1 MLIFKDEL
9 YCNNFFCKFDKNFHM
24 STAELK
30 LKLFRE
36 IDTLEKSKLEQI
48 YGLVFNFINKENDT
62 EEWNSLSN
70 AQQNGLIDAIKEM
83 NSSEGIDHKS
93 IIDKYKKKYA

>member
-1 MLIFKDEL
+1 
-9 YCNNFFCKFDKNFHM
+9 M

-48 YGLVFNFINKENDT
+48 YGLVHNFINKHNDT
-62 EEWNSLSN
+62 EEWNTLTSI
-70 AQQNGLIDAIKEM
+70 QRKGLIDAIEEM
-83 NSSEGIDHKS
+83 NSSEGIDHKTVME
-93 IIDKYKKKYA
+93 KYKNSYV

>member
-1 MLIFKDEL
+1 
-9 YCNNFFCKFDKNFHM
+9 M

-48 YGLVFNFINKENDT
+48 YGLVLNFINKDNDT
-62 EEWNSLSN
+62 EEWNALTTT
-70 AQQNGLIDAIKEM
+70 QQKGLLDAIEEM
-83 NSSEGIDHKS
+83 NSSEGMDHK
-93 IIDKYKKKYA
+93 KVMEKHKNKYA

>member
-1 MLIFKDEL
+1 
-9 YCNNFFCKFDKNFHM
+9 M

-36 IDTLEKSKLEQI
+36 IDTLDKSKLEQV
-48 YGLVFNFINKENDT
+48 YGILTNFINNENNT
-62 EEWNSLSN
+62 EEWHSLPK
-70 AQQNGLIDAIKEM
+70 AQQKGLIDAIEEM

-93 IIDKYKKKYA
+93 ILEKYKQKYA

>member
-1 MLIFKDEL
+1 
-9 YCNNFFCKFDKNFHM
+9 M

-48 YGLVFNFINKENDT
+48 YGIVLNFINKKNDT
-62 EEWNSLSN
+62 EEWNALTST
-70 AQQNGLIDAIKEM
+70 QQKGIQDAIDEMNISNGL
-83 NSSEGIDHKS
+83 DHNEL
-93 IIDKYKKKYA
+93 IEKYTNKYA

>member
-1 MLIFKDEL
+1 
-9 YCNNFFCKFDKNFHM
+9 M

-48 YGLVFNFINKENDT
+48 YGLVLNFINKDNDT
-62 EEWNSLSN
+62 EEWNALSIN
-70 AQQNGLIDAIKEM
+70 QQKGLLDAIEEM
-83 NSSEGIDHKS
+83 NSSSGIDHQKVIEKHKS
-93 IIDKYKKKYA
+93 KYT

>member
-1 MLIFKDEL
+1 MA
-9 YCNNFFCKFDKNFHM
+9 M

-48 YGLVFNFINKENDT
+48 YGLVLNFINKDNDT
-62 EEWNSLSN
+62 EEWNTLTKT
-70 AQQNGLIDAIKEM
+70 QQKGLLDALEEM
-83 NSSEGIDHKS
+83 NSSEGIDHKKV
-93 IIDKYKKKYA
+93 IEKYKNKYA

>member
-1 MLIFKDEL
+1 
-9 YCNNFFCKFDKNFHM
+9 M

-48 YGLVFNFINKENDT
+48 YGLVLNFVNKDNDT
-62 EEWNSLSN
+62 EEWN
-70 AQQNGLIDAIKEM
+70 AMTTTQQKGLLDAIEEM
-83 NSSEGIDHKS
+83 NSSEGMDHEKVME
-93 IIDKYKKKYA
+93 KYKNKYA

>member
-1 MLIFKDEL
+1 
-9 YCNNFFCKFDKNFHM
+9 M

-48 YGLVFNFINKENDT
+48 YGLVLNFINKDNDT
-62 EEWNSLSN
+62 EEWNTLSS
-70 AQQNGLIDAIKEM
+70 AQQKGLLNAIEEM
-83 NSSEGIDHKS
+83 NSSEGIDHKKVME
-93 IIDKYKKKYA
+93 KYKNKYA

>member
-1 MLIFKDEL
+1 
-9 YCNNFFCKFDKNFHM
+9 M

-48 YGLVFNFINKENDT
+48 YGLVLNFINKDNDT
-62 EEWNSLSN
+62 EEWNNLSPT
-70 AQQNGLIDAIKEM
+70 QQRGLLDAIEEL
-83 NSSEGIDHKS
+83 NSSEGIDHKKVME
-93 IIDKYKKKYA
+93 KYKNKYA

>member
-1 MLIFKDEL
+1 
-9 YCNNFFCKFDKNFHM
+9 M

-36 IDTLEKSKLEQI
+36 IDTLEESKLEQV
-48 YGLVFNFINKENDT
+48 YGILLDFINNESNT
-62 EEWNSLSN
+62 EEWHSLSKTK
-70 AQQNGLIDAIKEM
+70 QKGLIDAIDEM

-93 IIDKYKKKYA
+93 ILDKYKQKYA

>member
-1 MLIFKDEL
+1 
-9 YCNNFFCKFDKNFHM
+9 M

-48 YGLVFNFINKENDT
+48 YGLVFNFINKDNDT
-62 EEWNSLSN
+62 EEWNALTPT
-70 AQQNGLIDAIKEM
+70 QRKGLTDAIEEM
-83 NSSEGIDHKS
+83 NSSEGIDHK
-93 IIDKYKKKYA
+93 IVMEKHTKKYA

>member
-1 MLIFKDEL
+1 
-9 YCNNFFCKFDKNFHM
+9 M

-48 YGLVFNFINKENDT
+48 YGLVHNFINKDNDT
-62 EEWNSLSN
+62 EEWNALTST
-70 AQQNGLIDAIKEM
+70 QQKGLIDAIEEM
-83 NSSEGIDHKS
+83 NSSEGIDHK
-93 IIDKYKKKYA
+93 IVMEKYKNKYA